1 MLMDPTP
8 LALFWAAIIALAI
21 LAYVVLDG
29 FDIGVGILFG
39 TERDET
45 RRGQMMNTIA
55 PFWDGNETWLVVVG
69 ASLFGAFPAVYAV
82 FLGAFYLPV
91 LLMLVGLI
99 FRGVAFEFRY
109 RSAAMRPVWDA
120 GFFYGSVLIA
130 FVQGAA
136 VGAML
141 RGVPVENMQYA
152 GGAFGWLHPFALLT
166 GIGLV
171 LGYALL
177 GACWIV
183 FKTEGTLQAWAYQR
197 IPRLVVGVFV
207 VLGAAFLFTLT
218 GDAEVARQGA
228 QRLHGAG
235 MLPPILCVLALAGVL
250 VGVRA
255 RSDKT
260 PLVMAVAF
268 FLTAFLT
275 LAVMI
280 WPFMIPYAVT
290 VADAA
295 APEASLRFLF
305 YAGIIVLPVIVAYT
319 IGKYWLFRGKVD
331 LSRIGSRSGHTEL

>member
-1 MLMDPTP
+1 MDPTP
-8 LALFWAAIIALAI
+8 LAMFWAAVIALAI
-21 LAYVVLDG
+21 LAYVILDG

-39 TERDET
+39 TERDEM
-45 RRGQMMNTIA
+45 RRGEMLNTIA
-55 PFWDGNETWLVVVG
+55 PFWDGNETWLVVIG
-69 ASLFGAFPAVYAV
+69 ASLFGAFPGVYAV

-109 RSAAMRPVWDA
+109 RSAAMRPFWDA
-120 GFFYGSVLIA
+120 GFFYGSVMIA

-136 VGAML
+136 VGALL

-152 GGAFGWLHPFALLT
+152 GGALGWLHPFPVLT

-183 FKTEGTLQAWAYQR
+183 FKTEGTLQDWAYQR
-197 IPRLVVGVFV
+197 IPRLVVGVFA

-228 QRLHGAG
+228 LRLHGLG
-235 MLPPILCVLALAGVL
+235 VLPPILCVVALVGVL
-250 VGVRA
+250 VAA
-255 RSDKT
+255 RSRRDKA
-260 PLVMAVAF
+260 PFVMAVAF

-280 WPFMIPYAVT
+280 WPFMIPYGVT

-295 APEASLRFLF
+295 APEASLRFFF
-305 YAGIIVLPVIVAYT
+305 YAGIIVLPVIAAYT
-319 IGKYWLFRGKVD
+319 IGKYWIFRGKVD
-331 LSRIGSRSGHTEL
+331 RLHTGSRSGITGP

>member
-1 MLMDPTP
+1 MDPTP
-8 LALFWAAIIALAI
+8 LAMFWAAIIALAI
-21 LAYVVLDG
+21 LAYVILDG

-39 TERDET
+39 TERDEM

-55 PFWDGNETWLVVVG
+55 PFWDGNETWLVVIG
-69 ASLFGAFPAVYAV
+69 AGLFGAFPAVYAV

-109 RSAAMRPVWDA
+109 RSATLRPLWDA
-120 GFFYGSVLIA
+120 GFFYGSVMIA

-141 RGVPVENMQYA
+141 RGVRVENMQYA
-152 GGAFGWLHPFALLT
+152 GEAFGWLHPFALLT
-166 GIGLV
+166 GLGLV

-183 FKTEGTLQAWAYQR
+183 FKTEGTLQAWAYKR
-197 IPRLVVGVFV
+197 IPLLVVAVFA
-207 VLGAAFLFTLT
+207 VLGVAFLSLI
-218 GDAEVARQGA
+218 GDAKVPR
-228 QRLHGAG
+228 RLSGAG
-235 MLPPILCVLALAGVL
+235 LVLPMLCVLALAGVL
-250 VGVRA
+250 VGARA
-255 RSDKT
+255 RNDKA
-260 PLVMAVAF
+260 PFVMAVAF

-280 WPFMIPYAVT
+280 WPFMIPYTVS

-295 APEASLRFLF
+295 APEASLRFFF
-305 YAGIIVLPVIVAYT
+305 YAGIIVLPVIAAYT
-319 IGKYWLFRGKVD
+319 IGKYWIFRGKVD
-331 LSRIGSRSGHTEL
+331 PSRVGSRSGHTEV